1 MRIIWQSREKLGT
14 HSVTETIRII
24 ALDEMVKNIVIFHQK
39 YAEILGRGAEP
50 YFKNIMFGVVVAIV
64 GMW

>member
-1 MRIIWQSREKLGT
+1 MGT
-14 HSVTETIRII
+14 HNVTETIRII

-50 YFKNIMFGVVVAIV
+50 YFKNTMFGVVVAIV
-64 GMW
+64 GM